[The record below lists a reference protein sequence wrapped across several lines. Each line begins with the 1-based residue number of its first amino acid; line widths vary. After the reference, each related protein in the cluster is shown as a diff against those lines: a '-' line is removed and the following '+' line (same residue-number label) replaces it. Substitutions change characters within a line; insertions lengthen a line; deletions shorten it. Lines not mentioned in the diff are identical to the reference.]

1 MVFTLELV
9 YLPHGHLSEEKMR
22 LLLKKDSAIASYVSI
37 AHLPSSFPERHL
49 LPFLNTLGRKGG
61 GCKCPVLSQMIEYCL
76 QANIDL
82 GGFRLS
88 LKKICVSRG
97 Y

>member
-1 MVFTLELV
+1 MW
-9 YLPHGHLSEEKMR
+9 

-49 LPFLNTLGRKGG
+49 LPFLNMIREYLRRKGG

-88 LKKICVSRG
+88 LKKIWVSRG